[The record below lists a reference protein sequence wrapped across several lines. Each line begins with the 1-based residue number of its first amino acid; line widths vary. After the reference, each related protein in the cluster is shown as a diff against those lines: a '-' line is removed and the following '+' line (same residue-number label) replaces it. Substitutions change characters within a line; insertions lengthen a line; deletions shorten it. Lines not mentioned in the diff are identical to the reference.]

1 MFWCV
6 DYILSIDYKLDNMD
20 TFITLFPLVGMSILT
35 AVNFYIAYITF
46 RLLRI
51 SMALLE
57 ETVVIRRETIRIREI
72 SQQVEDKL

>member
-35 AVNFYIAYITF
+35 AVNFYIAYITL
-46 RLLRI
+46 RLFRI